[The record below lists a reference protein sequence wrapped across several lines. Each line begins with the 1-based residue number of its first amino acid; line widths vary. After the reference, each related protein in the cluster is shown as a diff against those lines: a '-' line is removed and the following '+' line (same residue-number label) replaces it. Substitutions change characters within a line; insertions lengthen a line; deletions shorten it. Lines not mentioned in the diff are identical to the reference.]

1 MKNFIYPQFGDG
13 GGGGGGA
20 SGPLPLASAGTWVAI
35 NGNGFAN
42 IPNATAVLFL
52 ADTATANYI
61 PTDWTGPRVV
71 VSDFTDFAGSVRI
84 YARLAEISGD
94 NGVYA
99 WFGIVSEVNNY
110 YRGIRIRA
118 DNGAVQTRLDGG
130 AGTNPG
136 VIPTDGT
143 GWVAYDRT
151 GGTSNWYFGTG
162 TSTQPPSNWSWAYS
176 VGDTA
181 APYNQVSMALSKQ
194 NPTVEGTATWADAYY
209 ERL

>member
-1 MKNFIYPQFGDG
+1 MTNFIYPQFGDG

-130 AGTNPG
+130 AGTNHG
-136 VIPTDGT
+136 VILQMELDGLLMIVQA
-143 GWVAYDRT
+143 GHLIGILAQARQL
-151 GGTSNWYFGTG
+151 N
-162 TSTQPPSNWSWAYS
+162 
-176 VGDTA
+176 
-181 APYNQVSMALSKQ
+181 
-194 NPTVEGTATWADAYY
+194 
-209 ERL
+209 RLQIGHGLIVLVIQLLLTIKFLWH